1 MRKLWITM
9 SIWLKGIPEFTNK
22 VTYSMIF
29 KVDANTNC
37 DFLYRPLIKITSL
50 SNHSENLVK
59 ATVKN
64 IMVASIKITTNK
76 TLIPFIH
83 SFAFHD
89 FLISIIKELLSTTEE
104 IEELILTPKHEKQLQ
119 NKILDLG
126 DLLDYL
132 RDILQ
137 SLHDHFPSIYNFLL
151 FMFQLFYIVQLLIPL
166 LRYDLKIKP
175 QINIGLNC
183 GLFVLNRLLELTD
196 NIEQLERY
204 CIAPL
209 FFRNKMLS
217 PWVQSFNFS
226 IIKNSED
233 IINFYYTFPNNP
245 ENSISKPQKSKKFSL
260 FSDNLTNKI
269 KRVSSRDN
277 LKVLN
282 NPSVKIDIEKKLVPR
297 VFNIVE
303 NNNSKDLARGS
314 FIFRD
319 SKIINCLVSFLKTK
333 DDNMLLL
340 STNIMLQ
347 VMKNFKIYDSVKQEI
362 ADRCSENLVSDVKF
376 RLITYENISKLLVRS
391 ITQDYRNP
399 QRLIITNLKK
409 KIGILKQ
416 ITGKN
421 NLNIKL
427 ASIFK
432 KVCKDFDSGEMMF
445 AEKNL
450 IPREKSLNYLSL
462 INYSFY
468 EDISKLKYLS
478 LFFKY
483 HLTDLEVIE
492 IEIRKFIILK
502 NLRYNC
508 RCLSNGVNY

>member
-1 MRKLWITM
+1 
-9 SIWLKGIPEFTNK
+9 
-22 VTYSMIF
+22 MIF
-29 KVDANTNC
+29 KVDSNTNC
-37 DFLYRPLIKITSL
+37 DFLFRPLIKITSL

-64 IMVASIKITTNK
+64 IMVASIKITKNK
-76 TLIPFIH
+76 SLVPFIE

-89 FLISIIKELLSTTEE
+89 FLISIIRELLSTTEE
-104 IEELILTPKHEKQLQ
+104 IEQLILTPKHEKQLQ

-126 DLLDYL
+126 DLMDYL

-137 SLHDHFPSIYNFLL
+137 SLQEYFPSIYNFLL
-151 FMFQLFYIVQLLIPL
+151 FLFQLFYVVQLLIPL

-175 QINIGLNC
+175 QVNIGLNC

-196 NIEQLERY
+196 KLQELEKS

-217 PWVQSFNFS
+217 PWVQSFNFN
-226 IIKNSED
+226 IIESSED
-233 IINFYYTFPNNP
+233 IINFYYKFPNAS
-245 ENSISKPQKSKKFSL
+245 ENSISQPPKSKKFAL
-260 FSDNLTNKI
+260 FSDNLGNKI
-269 KRVSSRDN
+269 KRVSSHDN
-277 LKVLN
+277 LQILK
-282 NPSVKIDIEKKLVPR
+282 NPRVTIDIQKKLIPR

-303 NNNSKDLARGS
+303 TNNKKDLSRGS
-314 FIFRD
+314 WIFRE
-319 SKIINCLVSFLKTK
+319 SKLLNCLVSFLKTK

-347 VMKNFKIYDSVKQEI
+347 IMKNFKIYDSVKNEI

-376 RLITYENISKLLVRS
+376 RLITYENIAKLLVCS
-391 ITQDYRNP
+391 ITQDYRDP
-399 QRLIITNLKK
+399 QRRIVENLKK

-416 ITGKN
+416 IITKK
-421 NLNIKL
+421 NLNLKF

-432 KVCKDFDSGEMMF
+432 KVCKDYDSGYQMF
-445 AEKNL
+445 LEKNL
-450 IPREKSLNYLSL
+450 IPRERSLNYLSL

-468 EDISKLKYLS
+468 EDISKLKYLN

-483 HLTDLEVIE
+483 HLTDMEVIE

-508 RCLSNGVNY
+508 KSRVSLSN